1 MPRRILLFFA
11 FALASCGDV
20 APDADSEDARAGDT
34 DVADATSADGSLE
47 VGSDT
52 GAGEPTMPVCS
63 APNTCEGDAL
73 SCRPLFGRPAANT
86 GLGEGECGPVCACEG
101 EAWSVPDYDQ
111 AFVDALR
118 AWTPV
123 EPASPS
129 EDDPYSREP
138 RPAPRPEL
146 FCGFIVE
153 DRAAQTYRLETFD
166 SLGALEQAGAR
177 LTHTGACGTCSTLR
191 DLAVYIGTPD
201 LTTPVREC
209 GLRGLSE
216 SQDAARACLE
226 EIGFSS
232 ACADTWGYNAAH
244 TAVVCLSDCLAL
256 LDAPFHTEDGA
267 PNACIQCDE
276 DQSGPVFKAVA
287 GRTRRNSGL
296 PTALCR
302 PCDTVA
308 AISHALP

>member
-1 MPRRILLFFA
+1 
-11 FALASCGDV
+11 
-20 APDADSEDARAGDT
+20 
-34 DVADATSADGSLE
+34 
-47 VGSDT
+47 
-52 GAGEPTMPVCS
+52 MPVCS

-244 TAVVCLSDCLAL
+244 TAVVCLSDCS
-256 LDAPFHTEDGA
+256 PSSTR
-267 PNACIQCDE
+267 P
-276 DQSGPVFKAVA
+276 S
-287 GRTRRNSGL
+287 TRR
-296 PTALCR
+296 TARRTVHPVRRGPER
-302 PCDTVA
+302 PGVQGRRGAHASELGVA
-308 AISHALP
+308 DRALPALRYRRRDLARAALTRVSRRGCVGRGG